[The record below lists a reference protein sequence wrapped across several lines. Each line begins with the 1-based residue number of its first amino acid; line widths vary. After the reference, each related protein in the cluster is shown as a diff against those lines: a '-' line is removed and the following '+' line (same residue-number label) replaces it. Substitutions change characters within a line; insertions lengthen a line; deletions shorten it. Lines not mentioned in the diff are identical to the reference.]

1 MTTEKPKDHT
11 IFDKLPLKSKKFL
24 AYLIADLGWK
34 ILMFYVIW
42 EYQTKIEHYAFMVL
56 VTMIVTSGFIQIGY
70 ILGQAALD
78 KYTHVAVSA
87 LDKDGSSHPTQKK
100 TEHAEKNP
108 IEDIEFEEFDGTLK

>member
-1 MTTEKPKDHT
+1 MSKDPT
-11 IFDKLPLKSKKFL
+11 LLNKLPLKSKKFL

-56 VTMIVTSGFIQIGY
+56 VPMIVTSGCIQNGY

-78 KYTHVAVSA
+78 KYTHVAVTA
-87 LDKDGSSHPTQKK
+87 LDKDRNPPAQKK
-100 TEHAEKNP
+100 EPPARDPLEGVE
-108 IEDIEFEEFDGTLK
+108 IEEFDGTLK

>member
-1 MTTEKPKDHT
+1 MSEKLQDPT
-11 IFDKLPLKSKKFL
+11 QFDKLPLKSKKFL
-24 AYLIADLGWK
+24 AYLIADIGWK

-78 KYTHVAVSA
+78 KYTHVAVAA
-87 LDKDGSSHPTQKK
+87 LDKDENKSNSSKSKPKSSEPDPNSTDP
-100 TEHAEKNP
+100 N
-108 IEDIEFEEFDGTLK
+108 EFM

>member
-1 MTTEKPKDHT
+1 MTTKSQDPT
-11 IFDKLPLKSKKFL
+11 QFDKLPLKSKKFL
-24 AYLIADLGWK
+24 AYLIADIGWK

-78 KYTHVAVSA
+78 KYTHVAVAA
-87 LDKDGSSHPTQKK
+87 LDKDGDKPTPTKPSAK
-100 TEHAEKNP
+100 EEPDPNSTNP
-108 IEDIEFEEFDGTLK
+108 DEFM

>member
-1 MTTEKPKDHT
+1 MSEKSQDPT
-11 IFDKLPLKSKKFL
+11 QFDKLPLKSKKFL
-24 AYLIADLGWK
+24 AYLIADIGWK

-78 KYTHVAVSA
+78 KYTHVAVAA
-87 LDKDGSSHPTQKK
+87 LDKDGKPTPTKPK
-100 TEHAEKNP
+100 AKEEADPNSTDPN
-108 IEDIEFEEFDGTLK
+108 EFM